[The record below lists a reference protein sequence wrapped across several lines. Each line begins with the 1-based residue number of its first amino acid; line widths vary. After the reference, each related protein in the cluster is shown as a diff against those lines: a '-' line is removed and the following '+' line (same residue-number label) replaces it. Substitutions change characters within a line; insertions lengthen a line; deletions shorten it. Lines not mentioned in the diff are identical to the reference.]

1 MISVSDAYNKASR
14 LNSCASDLRGI
25 KSNLSSYK
33 SNLNQAWQGQEMNSI
48 NSALDDLIR
57 ELGQQ
62 ASAADSIASDIRT
75 AAQEIRREE
84 EAAEEARRRAASLAG
99 I

>member
-1 MISVSDAYNKASR
+1 MISLSDAYNRANR
-14 LNSCASDLRGI
+14 LNNCASDLRGM
-25 KSNLSSYK
+25 KNNLSSYK
-33 SNLNQAWQGQEMNSI
+33 INLNQPWQGQELSSI
-48 NSALDDLIR
+48 NSALDKLIQ

-75 AAQEIRREE
+75 AARQIREE
-84 EAAEEARRRAASLAG
+84 EEEALRRAT